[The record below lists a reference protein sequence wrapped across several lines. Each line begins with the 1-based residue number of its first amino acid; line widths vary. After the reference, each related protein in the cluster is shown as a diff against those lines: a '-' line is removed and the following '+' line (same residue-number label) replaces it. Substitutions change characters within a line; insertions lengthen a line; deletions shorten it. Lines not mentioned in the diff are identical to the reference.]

1 MKNNI
6 LILQT
11 LLLAF
16 LLTACGTQKK
26 VAYSGMDTKAL
37 TALQV
42 VEKSQSQVVNEDYMT
57 AKMNFRLQVSGQ
69 DLSVGGNLKMKK
81 DDVIQL
87 SLVAL
92 GLMEAA
98 RIEFTP
104 QDVLIID
111 RLNKRYV
118 KASYDQVDFLKESGI
133 DFQVL
138 QSLFRNSIFLPANS
152 SEPQLEYTTSGNV
165 TVSSSNRHLKFRFLT
180 SLATSLVQQTQI
192 TSVSGRNDAQFDWTY
207 SNFNLFNGKSFPMN
221 HQIKLKG
228 LGKEATVDI
237 QLSRLGN
244 DSKWETR
251 TTVKSSYKAMQ
262 VRDILRLLQF

>member
-1 MKNNI
+1 MKHYR
-6 LILQT
+6 LIAQT
-11 LLLAF
+11 LLLSL

-26 VAYSGMDTKAL
+26 AVYNGMDTKAL
-37 TALQV
+37 TAVQV
-42 VEKSQSQVVNEDYMT
+42 IEKSQSQVVNDEFIT

-104 QDVLIID
+104 RDVLIID

-118 KASYDQVDFLKESGI
+118 KATYDQVDFLKESGI
-133 DFQVL
+133 DFNVL
-138 QSLFRNSIFLPANS
+138 QSLFRNSIFIPANS

-165 TVSSSNRHLKFRFLT
+165 TVSCSNRHLRFKFLT

-192 TSVSGRNDAQFDWTY
+192 ASASGRNDVQFDWTY
-207 SNFNLFNGKSFPMN
+207 SSFNSFSGRSFPVN
-221 HQIKLKG
+221 HQIRLKG

-244 DSKWETR
+244 DAKWETR
-251 TTVKSSYKAMQ
+251 TSVKNSYKAMQ
-262 VRDILRLLQF
+262 VQDILRMLQF